1 VGPVRFTVPDPSLI
15 LLMGPS
21 GSGKS
26 TFAERHF
33 LPTEVL
39 SSDAL
44 RAMVSDDPTNQN
56 ATTDAFDILHAVA
69 DKRLARGRLTVI
81 DATNVQRESR
91 LTLQKLASARRVP
104 TVAIVFDLPEEL
116 CMERST
122 RRQDRR
128 MRARVIRQHRTQLR
142 RWIGWLDREGF
153 VGIVVFR
160 TPQEVESAE
169 IERLPA
175 GKDP

>member
-1 VGPVRFTVPDPSLI
+1 VRFAVPDPSLI
-15 LLMGPS
+15 LLIGPS
-21 GSGKS
+21 GSGKT
-26 TFAERHF
+26 TFAGRHF
-33 LPTEVL
+33 LRTEVL

-44 RAMVSDDPTNQN
+44 RAMVSDDPTDLD
-56 ATTDAFDILHAVA
+56 ATTDAFDILHAIA

-91 LTLQKLASARRVP
+91 HTLQKLASAHRVP
-104 TVAIVFDLPEEL
+104 TVAVVFDLPEEL
-116 CMERST
+116 CLERST

-128 MRARVIRQHRTQLR
+128 LRARVIRQQRTQLR

-153 VGIVVFR
+153 ARIVVFR
-160 TPQEVESAE
+160 TPQEVESAG
-169 IERLPA
+169 IDRLPA

>member
-1 VGPVRFTVPDPSLI
+1 VDPVRFTVPDPSLI
-15 LLMGPS
+15 LLIGPS

-44 RAMVSDDPTNQN
+44 RAMVSDDPTDQT

-91 LTLQKLASARRVP
+91 HALQKLASARRVP
-104 TVAIVFDLPEEL
+104 TVAVVFDLPEGL
-116 CMERST
+116 CLERST

-128 MRARVIRQHRTQLR
+128 TRTRVIRQQRTQLR
-142 RWIGWLDREGF
+142 RWIRWLDREGF
-153 VGIVVFR
+153 SRIVVFR
-160 TPQEVESAE
+160 TPQAVESAG
-169 IERLPA
+169 IDRLPP